1 MILKIIHL
9 CNGSIVKD
17 LFHKYGDE
25 RSEIFKPS
33 HLHLSSW
40 INFNTNDLF
49 IMHWEKLKS
58 V

>member
-1 MILKIIHL
+1 MKE
-9 CNGSIVKD
+9 G
-17 LFHKYGDE
+17 
-25 RSEIFKPS
+25 EIFKPS

-49 IMHWEKLKS
+49 IMHWEKSKS